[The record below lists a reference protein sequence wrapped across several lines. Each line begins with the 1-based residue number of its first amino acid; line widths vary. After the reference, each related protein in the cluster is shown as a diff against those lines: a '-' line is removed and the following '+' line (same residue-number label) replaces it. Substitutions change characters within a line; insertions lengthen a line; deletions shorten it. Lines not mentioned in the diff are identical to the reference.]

1 MPIANMSSEMLKS
14 RPLGLVSGI
23 GLSALA
29 IIFAPST
36 FAQEPGQENFASAE
50 QATNA
55 LFVAAQHND
64 EQAIIKILGG
74 GKDSVSSGDE
84 IEDKHELEQFAQKY
98 QEMHRLGRNS
108 DGNTV
113 LYVGAENWP
122 FLAPLVL
129 KHGRWYFDSNTGAQ
143 EILYRRIGENE
154 LTAIETC
161 RALVF
166 AAERHES
173 GEIDNDPIRQ
183 FARSFVRANLEAGG
197 VAQAHAEGVFAPFY
211 GYVFKKLLD
220 QQYGLAF
227 LAYPSQYRSSGVMTF
242 VVAQDDIVY
251 QKDLGPNT
259 ARVAEVLVAWKPDS
273 SWHIAD

>member
-1 MPIANMSSEMLKS
+1 MEKTIMPVANMSSEMLKS
-14 RPLGLVSGI
+14 GLLGLVSGI

-98 QEMHRLGRNS
+98 QEMHRLGRNP

-113 LYVGAENWP
+113 LYVGAENVCEGQP
-122 FLAPLVL
+122 
-129 KHGRWYFDSNTGAQ
+129 R
-143 EILYRRIGENE
+143 
-154 LTAIETC
+154 
-161 RALVF
+161 
-166 AAERHES
+166 S
-173 GEIDNDPIRQ
+173 GGI
-183 FARSFVRANLEAGG
+183 
-197 VAQAHAEGVFAPFY
+197 AQAHAEDVFAPFY
-211 GYVFKKLLD
+211 GYVFNKLPD
-220 QQYGLAF
+220 QQHGSVF

-242 VVAQDDIVY
+242 VAAQDDTVY
-251 QKDLGPNT
+251 QKDLGPDT
-259 ARVAEVLVAWKPDS
+259 ARVAEALVAWKPDS
-273 SWHIAD
+273 SWHVAG